1 MDRTIQQHIDDDRSE
16 LDIETLSGQRRR
28 HLQDELTSLE
38 QYQENHPN
46 DDHDPTPLEL
56 YCDINPNALECRIYE
71 D

>member
-1 MDRTIQQHIDDDRSE
+1 MDRTIQQHIDDDRNE

-28 HLQDELTSLE
+28 HLQDELVSLE

-46 DDHDPTPLEL
+46 DVHDPTPLEL
-56 YCDINPNALECRIYE
+56 YCDVNPGALQCKIYE

>member
-1 MDRTIQQHIDDDRSE
+1 MDRTIQQHIDDDRNE

-56 YCDINPNALECRIYE
+56 YCDVNPNALECRIYE